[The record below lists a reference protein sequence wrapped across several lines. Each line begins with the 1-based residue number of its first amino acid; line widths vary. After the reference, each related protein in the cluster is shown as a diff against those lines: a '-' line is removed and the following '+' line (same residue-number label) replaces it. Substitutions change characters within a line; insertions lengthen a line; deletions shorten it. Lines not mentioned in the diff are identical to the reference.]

1 MTVKIHIPTPMRRF
15 TRERA
20 IVELEASSVR
30 EALEALERHH
40 PGTRARLCDDTG
52 ALRRFVNIYL
62 RDEDIRFLDGL
73 ETALEPGAELVI
85 VPAIAG
91 GRA

>member
-1 MTVKIHIPTPMRRF
+1 MTVKLQIPTPLRRF
-15 TRERA
+15 TQDRA
-20 IVELEASSVR
+20 QVQVEAGTVR
-30 EALEALERHH
+30 EALEALERAY
-40 PGTRARLCDDTG
+40 PGSRARLCDDTG

-73 ETALEPGAELVI
+73 DTPLEDGAELVI

-91 GRA
+91 GRS